1 MKELFFFN
9 KMITPNFVTVLY
21 WLSLAAIVFAALS
34 AWILVGFYAAL
45 SALFFGAIW
54 VRVIFERIII
64 AFKNNEYLKIIAEKN
79 NGQAQ

>member
-21 WLSLAAIVFAALS
+21 WLSLAAIVIAAFS
-34 AWILVGFYAAL
+34 AWIFAGFYTAL
-45 SALFFGAIW
+45 SALIFGAIW